1 MPIIRFA
8 WSPLLVEL
16 RREECPRASWLGSRR
31 AWSMSQTDAERF
43 LHATQERLT
52 LMRTSTEI
60 HIDNECWVVGF
71 VQGAP
76 YLRSGH
82 PCSRHPI

>member
-16 RREECPRASWLGSRR
+16 RREECPRARRIGTRR
-31 AWSMSQTDAERF
+31 AWSMAQADAERF
-43 LHATQERLT
+43 LHATHERLT

-60 HIDNECWVVGF
+60 LIDNACWVVGF
-71 VQGAP
+71 VRDAP
-76 YLRSGH
+76 YSRSDALGSLRSM
-82 PCSRHPI
+82 